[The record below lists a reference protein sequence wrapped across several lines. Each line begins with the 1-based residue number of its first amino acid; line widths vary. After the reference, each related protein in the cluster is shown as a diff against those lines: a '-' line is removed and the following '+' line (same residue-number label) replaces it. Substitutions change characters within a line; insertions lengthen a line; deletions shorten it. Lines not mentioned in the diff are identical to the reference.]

1 MTTTT
6 KDRIALPPK
15 DAQRTNLT
23 CHFCIVGCGY
33 HVYKWDAN
41 REGGRA
47 AGQNALG
54 VDFTKQVPPLAITMT
69 KAMTNTITDRSGKRW
84 NIMIVPDKGCSVNSG
99 LSSTRGGKMASYMYA
114 HDGIGKERLKNPRI
128 NRGDQWLDTSWDN
141 ALAIYAGLT
150 KKILDTDGPSG
161 LLYDCFDHGGAGGGF
176 ENTWGTGKLM
186 FSALQTPMVRIH
198 NRPAYNS
205 ECHAT
210 RDMGVGELNNSYE
223 DAQLSDCIIAT
234 GCNPYE
240 TQTNYFLN
248 HWLPN
253 LNGGTVEKKKKWF
266 PGEAAAAAKIVIVDP
281 RRSATV
287 AICEQIA
294 GKDNVLHLD
303 IEPGSDTAL
312 FNTLLTYV
320 VDQGWH
326 DKDYIAKF
334 TKGFDDAMK
343 VNRMSLE
350 DGSKATGIP
359 VAKIRQA
366 AEWAYK
372 TKASG
377 HRPRTFHA
385 YEKGI
390 IWGNDNYV
398 IQSALVSLVLAT
410 QNVGRRGTGVCRM
423 GGHQEGYTRPP
434 YPGDKKIYIDQEV
447 IQGRGLMYTIW
458 GTNPFQT
465 TLNAEEHRRVLGKRA
480 QIVRE
485 AMSRARGASVE
496 QMVDVIYD
504 ACKNKGGMYVVGINL
519 YPTTLAEE
527 AHMLLPAAHPGEMNL
542 TSMNGERRLR
552 LSEKFMDP
560 PGSAK
565 PDCLI
570 AADIANT
577 LKAMYAR
584 DGKADMA
591 KRFEGF
597 DWKTEEDAFNDGFR
611 RAGRPGVGPI
621 DSQGGDTGYLA
632 TYALLRKAGNNGV
645 QLPIKRVEGD
655 KMIGTEMV
663 YMDGKFDTKD
673 GKAEFKPA
681 PWNGLPK
688 AVADQKAKHRFWINN
703 GRANEVWQTAYHD
716 QYNSFVRDRYP
727 SAFIEMNPEDA
738 RTMGVTAGDVV
749 EVFNDFGSTYAM
761 AYPQK
766 AIKSGQTFML
776 FGYIRG
782 VAGDVTSPWVD
793 RNVVPYYKGTWAS
806 IKRVG
811 SVDDWKQ
818 SISFKERRYA

>member
-1 MTTTT
+1 M
-6 KDRIALPPK
+6 
-15 DAQRTNLT
+15 
-23 CHFCIVGCGY
+23 
-33 HVYKWDAN
+33 
-41 REGGRA
+41 
-47 AGQNALG
+47 
-54 VDFTKQVPPLAITMT
+54 
-69 KAMTNTITDRSGKRW
+69 
-84 NIMIVPDKGCSVNSG
+84 
-99 LSSTRGGKMASYMYA
+99 
-114 HDGIGKERLKNPRI
+114 
-128 NRGDQWLDTSWDN
+128 
-141 ALAIYAGLT
+141 
-150 KKILDTDGPSG
+150 
-161 LLYDCFDHGGAGGGF
+161 
-176 ENTWGTGKLM
+176 
-186 FSALQTPMVRIH
+186 
-198 NRPAYNS
+198 
-205 ECHAT
+205 
-210 RDMGVGELNNSYE
+210 
-223 DAQLSDCIIAT
+223 
-234 GCNPYE
+234 
-240 TQTNYFLN
+240 
-248 HWLPN
+248 
-253 LNGGTVEKKKKWF
+253 
-266 PGEAAAAAKIVIVDP
+266 
-281 RRSATV
+281 
-287 AICEQIA
+287 
-294 GKDNVLHLD
+294 
-303 IEPGSDTAL
+303 
-312 FNTLLTYV
+312 
-320 VDQGWH
+320 
-326 DKDYIAKF
+326 
-334 TKGFDDAMK
+334 
-343 VNRMSLE
+343 
-350 DGSKATGIP
+350 
-359 VAKIRQA
+359 
-366 AEWAYK
+366 
-372 TKASG
+372 
-377 HRPRTFHA
+377 
-385 YEKGI
+385 
-390 IWGNDNYV
+390 
-398 IQSALVSLVLAT
+398 LAT

-465 TLNAEEHRRVLGKRA
+465 TLNAEEHRRVLSRRA
-480 QIVRE
+480 QIVNQ
-485 AMSRARGASVE
+485 AMAAARGASVE

-527 AHMLLPAAHPGEMNL
+527 AHMLLPAAHPGEINL

-565 PDCLI
+565 ADCLI

-632 TYALLRKAGNNGV
+632 TYALLRKAGTNGV

-655 KMIGTEMV
+655 KLIGTEMA
-663 YMDGKFDTKD
+663 YTDGKFDTKD

-688 AVADQKAKHRFWINN
+688 IVADQKAKHRYWINN

-738 RTMGVTAGDVV
+738 RTMGVSPGDVV

-766 AIKSGQTFML
+766 AIKAGQTFML

-818 SISFKERRYA
+818 TISFKQRRFG